1 MGRRVAGGRNASS
14 PMPVKRKSRRAATP
28 ADRRPQRRNRNLE
41 VHNTGATADSQRA
54 RREFVPLEI
63 VVVLL
68 ALGCSTA
75 ERIVFR
81 QRKGADVQI

>member
-1 MGRRVAGGRNASS
+1 M
-14 PMPVKRKSRRAATP
+14 KEESRRAATP
-28 ADRRPQRRNRNLE
+28 ADRRSQRRNGNLE
-41 VHNTGATADSQRA
+41 AHNTGATAIPQRA